1 MAVHM
6 LVVSKLVIDV
16 KMEVKLH
23 LLRVIILEANL
34 ISLLKVFP
42 EWLELIQ
49 VYFSSESAL
58 L

>member
-1 MAVHM
+1 M

-42 EWLELIQ
+42 E
-49 VYFSSESAL
+49 
-58 L
+58 